1 MELGSDSNLH
11 TTMDISD
18 PNNQEIEI
26 TSNKLVDLNELKL
39 PPILKK
45 RGRPSG
51 SERTVIGLPSKRMK
65 KCSTIPF
72 NKIKNTDRANIVLKW
87 IVTKYKNVFKKK
99 MLDIKILEYL

>member
-26 TSNKLVDLNELKL
+26 TSNKLVDLNELKF

-51 SERTVIGLPSKRMK
+51 SDRTAIGS
-65 KCSTIPF
+65 S
-72 NKIKNTDRANIVLKW
+72 
-87 IVTKYKNVFKKK
+87 FKENEE
-99 MLDIKILEYL
+99 MFHHSI